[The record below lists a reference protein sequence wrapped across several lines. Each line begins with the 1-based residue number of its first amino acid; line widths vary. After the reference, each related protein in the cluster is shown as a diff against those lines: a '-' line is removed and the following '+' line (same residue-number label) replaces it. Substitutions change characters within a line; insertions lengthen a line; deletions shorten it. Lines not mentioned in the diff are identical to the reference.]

1 MMLYASSCVFF
12 ATYSS
17 GVRALARSGLLHIYI
32 PTFWI
37 YYVVQKVGE
46 NAVYYLAYAIYYGR
60 ASRRDILF
68 PGISAGEASS
78 GVARVVV
85 GIRVYGRVLGVLPAG
100 EYTV

>member
-1 MMLYASSCVFF
+1 M
-12 ATYSS
+12 
-17 GVRALARSGLLHIYI
+17 
-32 PTFWI
+32 
-37 YYVVQKVGE
+37 QKVGE
-46 NAVYYLAYAIYYGR
+46 NAVYYHAYAIYYGR

>member
-1 MMLYASSCVFF
+1 M
-12 ATYSS
+12 
-17 GVRALARSGLLHIYI
+17 
-32 PTFWI
+32 
-37 YYVVQKVGE
+37 QKVGE

-85 GIRVYGRVLGVLPAG
+85 GIRVYGRVLGVLNDTKYIFRFIILEPHG
-100 EYTV
+100 GTHGIPRIPY